1 MADRRTLS
9 TSSLAITLAAGESIW
24 ILGDSLIG
32 MDAAMINVQKIPLPS
47 TGGTS
52 PFGKANLGLYQNAG
66 VDPALVLLGGP
77 MNSCLM
83 PIDADDGHVVVR
95 ASSFV
100 AANEGGTTQV
110 HEPVF
115 NGHPDYEPMDWTEF
129 KHHIFLIIS
138 GRGAL
143 FRVPVDGEH
152 LVDVDTI
159 IAYNSGLTI
168 TPVASDGA
176 TAAKRLAGI
185 HQPLYRF
192 TGRGSLWCQAGR
204 TRDFGRLLRPHL
216 NRRDQ

>member
-1 MADRRTLS
+1 MAERHNLG
-9 TSSLAITLAAGESIW
+9 TSALAITVAAGESIW
-24 ILGDSLIG
+24 AVSESVMGVDAILSR
-32 MDAAMINVQKIPLPS
+32 VQKMPLPS
-47 TGGTS
+47 ARTS
-52 PFGKANLGLYQNAG
+52 PFGKANLGLYQNAVTEPG
-66 VDPALVLLGGP
+66 LILLGGP
-77 MNSCLM
+77 INSCVM
-83 PIDADDGHVVVR
+83 SIDAVDGNVVVR

-100 AANEGGTTQV
+100 ATNEGGTTQA

-115 NGHPDYEPMDWTEF
+115 NDHPDYEPMDWAEF
-129 KHHIFLIIS
+129 RQPVFLIIS

-168 TPVASDGA
+168 TPVASERSS
-176 TAAKRLAGI
+176 AAKRLAGI

-204 TRDFGRLLRPHL
+204 TREFGRLLKPHL
-216 NRRDQ
+216 NRQDR

>member
-1 MADRRTLS
+1 MAEKHNLG
-9 TSSLAITLAAGESIW
+9 TSALAITLAARESIW
-24 ILGDSLIG
+24 VVSDSVMA
-32 MDAAMINVQKIPLPS
+32 MDAAISRVQKMPLPS
-47 TGGTS
+47 AGAGA
-52 PFGKANLGLYQNAG
+52 FGKANLGLYQNAD
-66 VDPALVLLGGP
+66 VEPALILLGGP
-77 MNSCLM
+77 LNSCVM
-83 PIDADDGHVVVR
+83 PIDAVDGNVVVR

-100 AANEGGTTQV
+100 ATNEGGTTQA

-129 KHHIFLIIS
+129 RHHLFLVIS

-143 FRVPVDGEH
+143 FKVPVDGEH

-168 TPVASDGA
+168 TPVASDGSA
-176 TAAKRLAGI
+176 AAKRLASI

-216 NRRDQ
+216 NRQGR

>member
-1 MADRRTLS
+1 MADRSTLG
-9 TSSLAITLAAGESIW
+9 TSALAITLAAGESVW
-24 ILGDSLIG
+24 AVSDSVIG
-32 MDAAMINVQKIPLPS
+32 ADAEIHVAQRMPLPS
-47 TGGTS
+47 TAGAGL
-52 PFGKANLGLYQNAG
+52 FGKANLGLYKNASL
-66 VDPALVLLGGP
+66 DAALLLLGGP

-83 PIDADDGHVVVR
+83 TVDADDGNVVVR

-100 AANEGGTTQV
+100 ATNDGGKTQS

-115 NGHPDYEPMDWTEF
+115 NGHPDYEPMDWAEF
-129 KHHIFLIIS
+129 KRPTFLVVS

-168 TPVASDGA
+168 TPVASDGTA
-176 TAAKRLAGI
+176 AAKRLAGI
-185 HQPLYRF
+185 HQPIYRF

-204 TRDFGRLLRPHL
+204 TREFGRLLRPHL
-216 NRRDQ
+216 KRQTP